1 MKGKTMGKR
10 ISIFLCTV
18 LMFMLLVVAK
28 PQGVG
33 AQKTGGQGKGDC
45 YGVDIFTDAATEN
58 ITKKVD
64 ETKKAKATKV
74 SVGTTKITKVK
85 IKKRTAKIKLKAVKN
100 VTGYTVMVST
110 NSRFTKKKTKAI
122 NTTKIN
128 CSIKKLKKSKK
139 YYIKARAFVEQKNV
153 RYYGSWSTTKK
164 VK

>member
-1 MKGKTMGKR
+1 MGKR
-10 ISIFLCTV
+10 ISVFFFFL
-18 LMFMLLVVAK
+18 LMFTFLVVAK
-28 PQGVG
+28 PQGVS
-33 AQKTGGQGKGDC
+33 AQKNGGQGNGDC

-58 ITKKVD
+58 TTKKDD
-64 ETKKAKATKV
+64 ETKKVKATKV

-85 IKKRTAKIKLKAVKN
+85 IKKRAAKIKLKAVKN
-100 VTGYTVMVST
+100 ATGYTVMVST

-139 YYIKARAFVEQKNV
+139 YYVKARAFVEQKNI